1 MLARGWG
8 AKNPHESRGHGVRND
23 CHSSGEQYLRSI
35 RISSFEH
42 YTGIIISLPTSWMM
56 RFFDVRRWW
65 LNIGCNKSLVHYTES
80 STTQDGLT

>member
-1 MLARGWG
+1 MD
-8 AKNPHESRGHGVRND
+8 GVRRTRMRVVAMVCVMTAIARESNTYGQSVSA
-23 CHSSGEQYLRSI
+23 H
-35 RISSFEH
+35 FEH